1 LFLGV
6 SGAKKK
12 FELPRFRGKIKATKT
27 QKHENAL
34 KGFRGILCFSVSV
47 AKKQ

>member
-1 LFLGV
+1 LGLSV
-6 SGAKKK
+6 SVAKKK
-12 FELPRFRGKIKATKT
+12 RETPCFRGKIKATKT